1 MNDDRNTDFTDALNR
16 LKAFRRED
24 SPDRLFV
31 HPIGH
36 PSSPTGFCFCDHSFF
51 KTLGMCVKGG
61 LLDLVLK
68 LPFNKP
74 KPFLLRRLG
83 ARIGKNVYISPGV
96 WIDPVYTDL
105 LTIEDDVF
113 MGMFGKITLHEYRID
128 EFRAG
133 RVILRKG
140 SFIGAAA
147 SIGCG
152 VEVGEGATVAAGA
165 VLGRD
170 VPAGATALGNPA
182 RIVNRE
188 DIPPAD

>member
-1 MNDDRNTDFTDALNR
+1 MTVDRSADLTEALKR
-16 LKAFRRED
+16 LEAFRKAD
-24 SPDRLFV
+24 SSDRLFT

-36 PSSPTGFCFCDHSFF
+36 PSSPTGFCFCDRSFF
-51 KTLGMCVKGG
+51 RTLGMCVKGG

-74 KPFLLRRLG
+74 KLFWLRRRG

-113 MGMFGKITLHEYRID
+113 VGMFGKITLHEYRID

-152 VEVGEGATVAAGA
+152 VEVGEGATVAAGT

-170 VPAGATALGNPA
+170 VPAGATAIGNPA
-182 RIVNRE
+182 RIVDRQE
-188 DIPPAD
+188 TPPAD